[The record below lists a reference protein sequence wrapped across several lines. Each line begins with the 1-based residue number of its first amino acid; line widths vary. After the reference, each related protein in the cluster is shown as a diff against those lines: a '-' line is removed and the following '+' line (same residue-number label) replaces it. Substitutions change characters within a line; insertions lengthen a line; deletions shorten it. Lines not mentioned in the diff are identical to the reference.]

1 MALWHVHV
9 AFCLVALAFTSVAAP
24 APPTD
29 EAGRSIIT
37 NFLPRDYKR
46 HSQMWSATQAADGL
60 LYFANRGAVLEFD
73 GRTWS
78 AIPVSNTFV
87 HRVALAPD
95 GHIYV
100 CGPDLIGRLERKA
113 DRRFE
118 FRSLLD
124 LVPAEAK
131 PLGAIASIAVHDGA
145 VFFGS
150 SVLLRWRDG
159 AFRIWKPPVPGLN
172 SVQAVGK
179 HLFAIRPGEG
189 LLRWTGDDFSPLQK
203 LNQPQPAGSQAIT
216 LTAAYAEDPTADAV
230 VFTSDGH
237 AARIRGDRT
246 ERWELPAATA
256 AVFSRLRPR
265 VAVRLAD
272 GTLAVGTTTAGV
284 FLLDAAGMILRRI
297 DERSGLENQ
306 RVLGLF
312 EDRERSLWVMTHN
325 GAARIEV
332 GTPATLFDRANGLG
346 GEAVSTFVRHRDVL
360 YAGSSGLY
368 RLAPGDP
375 VEGRPARF
383 EKIPLGLGVGE
394 GIESL
399 RSHRDGLLIAGLTA
413 VAWWRDG
420 AAQPENV
427 LKVPVAAYAIEL
439 TQEDPDFVFVGCA
452 SGLEFLRYREGR
464 WQSGGKLAA
473 FSADARSL
481 VQDGPDS
488 LWLGSNT
495 RGFFHVVR
503 AAGGDWTQ
511 ARVTSYF
518 GARGLP
524 EGQGASHAVR
534 GPRGVVFATQK
545 GIWRYD
551 AASDRFVRDPDFVR
565 DGQPVKRL
573 TSLVPDAGGGFW
585 AETDLDGNTSSLRV
599 GRYVP
604 GPGGFTWQGQPRRLM
619 QLIGWGSVRAVH
631 WDKNAGGEALW
642 VSGGEGTLRIDL
654 GRPHPPV
661 PKWKA
666 LIRVVRWPIPGFV
679 PATSSAPRRF
689 PFTREP
695 FTVEFGADHHTTGP
709 SLEFQT
715 RLLGFDDK
723 WSAWSTRSD
732 ATFTNLSG
740 GPFTLEVRARTP
752 DLGLSEPAGFT
763 FSVTPPWHRRDWAI
777 ALYVGFG
784 ALAVGGFVR
793 WRLRAGERE
802 RARLERL
809 VSDRTAELR
818 VAKEAADAAS
828 RAKSTFLANMSHELR
843 TPLNGV
849 IGYSQVIMKAPELSP
864 KSREQLQVVQTS
876 GEHLLRMINEV
887 LDFSKIE
894 AGKME
899 LTTAPFHL
907 PQLLAD
913 VAAAMNP
920 RAQQKELGFVM
931 EAAAD
936 LPDLV
941 LGDSLKL
948 RQVLDNLLGNA
959 IKFTPAGSVRLT
971 TQWGDNEHVQFS
983 VSDTGVG
990 LSEADRAK
998 LFQPFQQATE
1008 GRPAEPGTG
1017 LGLAI
1022 CRRLVEIMGG
1032 TLNVESEPGHGS
1044 RFHFTVPLPV
1054 LAADAS
1060 TAPRTAGIVAGYQGR
1075 RRRLLVV
1082 DDVAINRHVLRD
1094 LLVPLGFEISEAPN
1108 GDEALAAMPTVRPD
1122 LVFLDLRMPGMDG
1135 LELARRLR
1143 AREGGAKLKIIAT
1156 SASVLSFNREDAFA
1170 AGCDDF
1176 LPKPF
1181 REEDLLARLGLAL
1194 QIEWTGAAAADGGA
1208 RHNPDT
1214 PDRGLTRLT
1223 ADDLRELLAIAQRG
1237 EIVALRRRLDAW
1249 SGDPL
1254 ADTLHGFAKS
1264 YQMEKIREVLEQ
1276 RVAPPSIVRP

>member
-1 MALWHVHV
+1 M
-9 AFCLVALAFTSVAAP
+9 
-24 APPTD
+24 
-29 EAGRSIIT
+29 
-37 NFLPRDYKR
+37 
-46 HSQMWSATQAADGL
+46 
-60 LYFANRGAVLEFD
+60 
-73 GRTWS
+73 
-78 AIPVSNTFV
+78 
-87 HRVALAPD
+87 
-95 GHIYV
+95 
-100 CGPDLIGRLERKA
+100 
-113 DRRFE
+113 
-118 FRSLLD
+118 
-124 LVPAEAK
+124 
-131 PLGAIASIAVHDGA
+131 
-145 VFFGS
+145 
-150 SVLLRWRDG
+150 
-159 AFRIWKPPVPGLN
+159 
-172 SVQAVGK
+172 
-179 HLFAIRPGEG
+179 
-189 LLRWTGDDFSPLQK
+189 
-203 LNQPQPAGSQAIT
+203 
-216 LTAAYAEDPTADAV
+216 
-230 VFTSDGH
+230 
-237 AARIRGDRT
+237 
-246 ERWELPAATA
+246 
-256 AVFSRLRPR
+256 
-265 VAVRLAD
+265 
-272 GTLAVGTTTAGV
+272 
-284 FLLDAAGMILRRI
+284 
-297 DERSGLENQ
+297 
-306 RVLGLF
+306 
-312 EDRERSLWVMTHN
+312 
-325 GAARIEV
+325 
-332 GTPATLFDRANGLG
+332 
-346 GEAVSTFVRHRDVL
+346 
-360 YAGSSGLY
+360 
-368 RLAPGDP
+368 
-375 VEGRPARF
+375 
-383 EKIPLGLGVGE
+383 GLGVGE

-399 RSHRDGLLIAGLTA
+399 HSHRDGLLIAGLTA

-420 AAQPENV
+420 AAKPENI
-427 LKVPVAAYAIEL
+427 LKVPVAAYAIEPARD
-439 TQEDPDFVFVGCA
+439 DPDFVYVGCA
-452 SGLEFLRYREGR
+452 SGLAFLRYRDGR
-464 WQSGGKLAA
+464 WRDGGKLAA
-473 FSADARSL
+473 FSSDARSL

-503 AAGGDWTQ
+503 AAGGDWTT
-511 ARVTSYF
+511 ARVRSYF
-518 GARGLP
+518 GTHGLP
-524 EGQGASHAVR
+524 VGQGASHVVR

-545 GIWRYD
+545 GIWRHD
-551 AASDRFVRDPDFVR
+551 AENDRFVRDSDFVR

-599 GRYVP
+599 GRYAP

-619 QLIGWGSVRAVH
+619 QLIAWGSVRAVH
-631 WDKNAGGEALW
+631 WEKEAAGEALW
-642 VSGGEGTLRIDL
+642 VSGGEGTLRVDL

-661 PKWKA
+661 TKWKA

-679 PATSSAPRRF
+679 PATSSAPRQF

-695 FTVEFGADHHTTGP
+695 FTVEFGADRHTTGP

-723 WSAWSTRSD
+723 WSGWSTRSE

-752 DLGLSEPAGFT
+752 ELGLSEPARFT
-763 FSVTPPWHRRDWAI
+763 FAVTPPWHRRDWAI

-784 ALAVGGFVR
+784 ALAVTGFVR

-802 RARLERL
+802 RERLERL

-907 PQLLAD
+907 PQLLGD

-920 RAQQKELGFVM
+920 RAQQKQLGFVF
-931 EAAAD
+931 EVPPE

-971 TQWGDNEHVQFS
+971 ARRDENEHVEFS
-983 VSDTGVG
+983 VTDTGVG

-998 LFQPFQQATE
+998 LFQPFQQATD
-1008 GRPAEPGTG
+1008 GRPSEPGTG

-1022 CRRLVEIMGG
+1022 SRRLVELMGG
-1032 TLNVESEPGHGS
+1032 TLDVESEPGRGS
-1044 RFHFTVPLPV
+1044 CFHFTVPLPV
-1054 LAADAS
+1054 LAADA
-1060 TAPRTAGIVAGYQGR
+1060 TAVPRTAGIVAGYHGR

-1094 LLVPLGFEISEAPN
+1094 LLVPLGFEISEAAN
-1108 GDEALAAMPTVRPD
+1108 GDEALAAMPIVRPE

-1143 AREGGAKLKIIAT
+1143 AREGGAQLKIIAT

-1194 QIEWTGAAAADGGA
+1194 QVEWTGAAAADSGA
-1208 RHNPDT
+1208 RHDPDT
-1214 PDRGLTRLT
+1214 PDRRMTRLT

-1237 EIVALRRRLDAW
+1237 EIVALRTRLDAW

-1254 ADTLHGFAKS
+1254 ADTLQGFAKS
-1264 YQMEKIREVLEQ
+1264 YRMEKIREVLEQ
-1276 RVAPPSIVRP
+1276 RVAARAIVRP